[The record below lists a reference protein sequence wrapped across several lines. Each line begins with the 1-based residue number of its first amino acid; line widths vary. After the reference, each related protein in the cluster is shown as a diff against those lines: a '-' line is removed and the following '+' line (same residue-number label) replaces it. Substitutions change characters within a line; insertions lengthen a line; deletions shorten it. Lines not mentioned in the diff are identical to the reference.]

1 MEALFAVLAGLL
13 VAGGVFLIVQRNLI
27 RVVFGIILLSN
38 AVNLIV
44 ITAGR
49 ITRARPPLIPADAY
63 APAEAVANPLPQA
76 LVLTAIVIGFG
87 LVVFTL
93 VLLLRGFLE
102 LGTVHIGE
110 LPEVEESDEDREGRE
125 REEGAA

>member
-1 MEALFAVLAGLL
+1 MEALFALLAGLL

-27 RVVFGIILLSN
+27 RVVFGVILLSN
-38 AVNLIV
+38 AVNLMV

-63 APAEAVANPLPQA
+63 APAGAVANPLPQA

-110 LPEVEESDEDREGRE
+110 LAEDEEEAG
-125 REEGAA
+125 